1 VIEKEKG
8 VLPEGWR
15 RVKLEDICEII
26 SGQSPPGNTYRNIPE
41 GLPFFQGKAD
51 FGEKYPFART
61 WCVDPVKFAQPGDIL
76 ISVRA
81 PVGPTNIADVE
92 CCIGRGLAAIRGGN
106 LIDKDFL
113 YLCLKSL
120 QEDIAKMGSGSTF
133 QAITRDNLSNINIPL
148 PPLPEQKRIA
158 AILKEQLAAV
168 EQARKASEARLEA
181 ARALSAAY
189 LREVFESEEIK
200 KWKINP
206 LGNLVS
212 DFRYGTSNKS
222 SSSGYVT
229 LRIPNVIGN
238 TLNLKDI
245 KTVPVSVEEQNR
257 LRLFDG
263 DILFVRTNGSPDNVG
278 RSAVFDSTILEGH
291 NIDSTNVIFASYLIR
306 ARLNTKII
314 LPNFLQT
321 YLQSRSG
328 RQAMLSRCMTS
339 AGQYNINIQGLS
351 NIPIPTPSLEIQDII
366 IDKLKNQTASYNKI
380 DKYVNEELILINSLA
395 PTLLSRAFNG
405 VI

>member
-1 VIEKEKG
+1 MIEKEKG